1 MQHDDTT
8 TRPVRLALLALAT
21 LTLSAGG
28 CRPLS
33 QHPLVIEAAEEVRGN
48 NRVAE
53 VLGRPVTCG
62 GAVRGTANETDGIAA
77 LQFDAT
83 GPGGTAVVVVEGK
96 KTKGDWGVTH
106 LELRPSG
113 GAPIGLTADLEAR
126 IGVDTPAFDPT
137 AAPAAPSV
145 APPPPGEIEITL
157 PPGPPGQ

>member
-1 MQHDDTT
+1 MPHDDTT
-8 TRPVRLALLALAT
+8 TRPVRWPLLALAT
-21 LTLSAGG
+21 LALLAGG

-33 QHPLVIEAAEEVRGN
+33 QHPLVLEAAEEVRGN
-48 NRVAE
+48 DRVAE

-106 LELRPSG
+106 LELRPASG
-113 GAPIGLTADLEAR
+113 TTLQLTADLEAR
-126 IGVDTPAFDPT
+126 VGVDTPAFDPA
-137 AAPAAPSV
+137 AAPAAPSG
-145 APPPPGEIEITL
+145 ARPPPSEIEITL